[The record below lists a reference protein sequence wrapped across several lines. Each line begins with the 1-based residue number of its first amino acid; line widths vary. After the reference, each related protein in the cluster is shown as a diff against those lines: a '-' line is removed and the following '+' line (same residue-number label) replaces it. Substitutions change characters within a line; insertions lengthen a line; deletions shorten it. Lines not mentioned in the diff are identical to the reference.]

1 MREWFNRL
9 PWKGSNWVTGS
20 RVRIP
25 LSPPIF
31 KRKNRV
37 EISKFRRRY
46 ITQVLV
52 KIARSLF

>member
-25 LSPPIF
+25 LSPQNNEL
-31 KRKNRV
+31 K
-37 EISKFRRRY
+37 
-46 ITQVLV
+46 V
-52 KIARSLF
+52 KL